1 MDWPRILFHPLFPS
15 SDTHLIWSQSRWHPR
30 VLLQGTPTVIVRLR
44 VSLLQLQLLVVLV
57 SSKGHHLLLLLHMSH
72 TLALHPHEATAL
84 APVETRWLRGH
95 MWGRRRSGRVGGGS
109 RTPLVEVMVVVDVLV
124 SGRVHRV
131 VGRTLKRLLL
141 VLWLAQEQRVEGRS
155 LVGLWK
161 RGLRGVHGRR

>member
-1 MDWPRILFHPLFPS
+1 M
-15 SDTHLIWSQSRWHPR
+15 
-30 VLLQGTPTVIVRLR
+30 
-44 VSLLQLQLLVVLV
+44 SLLQLQLLVVLV
-57 SSKGHHLLLLLHMSH
+57 SSKGHHLLLLLRHVSH

-109 RTPLVEVMVVVDVLV
+109 RTPLVEVVVDVLV

-155 LVGLWK
+155 LVGQWQ